1 MGWAE
6 DQFHK
11 YLMNNMKSLEVIN
24 LTEILQYLPCL
35 STQNQETLRR
45 RIILE
50 GNEATMWD
58 FINDLRKRDDWVNQF
73 LQAIR
78 LRDLGSLA
86 DRLQEV
92 YNSFLLPRQPGNP
105 RPLPPPGV
113 PQASSLYYSSQSS
126 PQQPQQNPTNIQPL
140 QPVSILPNALNSEM
154 FQSPVPVQSQPF
166 SSLPSEGLPGASIQ
180 PNQVD
185 VQSFSSLPT
194 LAAPETPLSKPLNKV
209 QPQLSPLLS
218 QGVLDTLSSNNV
230 QPQPLSSPHRL
241 PESLSL
247 VQPNNPLVQET
258 GPALLP
264 LESKSNLP
272 LSKMETTPEPSIQ
285 SFSLTKRDNK
295 VLQAST
301 SNQENVPVNEIFPL
315 QDTDQKS
322 INNTLIKVAE
332 NPHKTLPNF
341 QNTHL
346 EHSKDSSQ
354 QSDTPTP
361 LPDLGATNMQ
371 PPLINHP
378 NPNTIASSS
387 SSSSSSQITL
397 PAHSSHTAQ
406 SSPAQMTKS
415 KHITA
420 STHPSSSPIKFTES
434 IQAKDQITSASPTH
448 TKPIN
453 PVTRTN
459 ASTSTYSPSTPITRA
474 DHGTGSSARHNTEVQ
489 QVNPLGSQ
497 AAASSSVCPMQEK
510 IEDEDENI
518 LSKPGVLLSS
528 AEANIRIGGDIN
540 GCSALSRNDE
550 LMISES
556 LSENNH
562 DNQTRPPVLPE
573 QRPGTRLDRV
583 RDTNVPTRGGT
594 RSRDQTSPK
603 QQASSNTP
611 KRATESSQGSTTTEY
626 HDSPEENEYLLNN
639 SPRHNEYFRVLS
651 SSVPAQEPEES
662 SFDEDTGSFT
672 VNVTGEANI
681 DLGEGNDRLK
691 SQQSSNNLQLSSN
704 KQHIGKDEKESKHY
718 ETQTDNNYTKHL
730 LILSIFVA
738 AIGIWVW
745 KKKN

>member
-1 MGWAE
+1 
-6 DQFHK
+6 
-11 YLMNNMKSLEVIN
+11 
-24 LTEILQYLPCL
+24 
-35 STQNQETLRR
+35 
-45 RIILE
+45 
-50 GNEATMWD
+50 MWD
-58 FINDLRKRDDWVNQF
+58 FINDLRKRDDWVNQ
-73 LQAIR
+73 LLNAIR
-78 LRDLGSLA
+78 MRDLGSLA
-86 DRLQEV
+86 DRLQGV
-92 YNSFLLPRQPGNP
+92 YNSFLLPSQPGNP

-113 PQASSLYYSSQSS
+113 PQASSLYYSRQSN

-166 SSLPSEGLPGASIQ
+166 SSFPSEGLPGTLPSIQ
-180 PNQVD
+180 LNQGD

-194 LAAPETPLSKPLNKV
+194 LAAAETPLSKPLNKV
-209 QPQLSPLLS
+209 QPQLYSPLLS

-247 VQPNNPLVQET
+247 VQTNNPLVQET

-272 LSKMETTPEPSIQ
+272 LSKMETTPEQPLSMQ

-301 SNQENVPVNEIFPL
+301 SNQQNVPVNESFPL

-322 INNTLIKVAE
+322 INNTLVKVAE
-332 NPHKTLPNF
+332 NPHKTLPNL

-346 EHSKDSSQ
+346 DHSKDSSQ
-354 QSDTPTP
+354 QADTPSP
-361 LPDLGATNMQ
+361 LPDLGATKMR

-378 NPNTIASSS
+378 NPNTVA
-387 SSSSSSQITL
+387 SSSSQITP

-406 SSPAQMTKS
+406 SSPAQVTKS

-420 STHPSSSPIKFTES
+420 STHPSFTPIKFTES
-434 IQAKDQITSASPTH
+434 IQAKDQIASTSPTR
-448 TKPIN
+448 TILIPVNSQQPVN
-453 PVTRTN
+453 PVPRTN

-474 DHGTGSSARHNTEVQ
+474 DHGTGSSARHYTEVQ
-489 QVNPLGSQ
+489 QVNPLGRQ
-497 AAASSSVCPMQEK
+497 AAANSSICPMQEEIK
-510 IEDEDENI
+510 DEDENI

-540 GCSALSRNDE
+540 GCRALSRNYE

-556 LSENNH
+556 LSDNNC
-562 DNQTRPPVLPE
+562 DNQTRPPLLPD
-573 QRPGTRLDRV
+573 QRPSTRLDSV
-583 RDTNVPTRGGT
+583 RDTNVSTRGGT
-594 RSRDQTSPK
+594 SSRDQTSPK
-603 QQASSNTP
+603 QQAISNAP
-611 KRATESSQGSTTTEY
+611 KRLTESSQGTTTTEY
-626 HDSPEENEYLLNN
+626 HDSPDENEYLFNN
-639 SPRHNEYFRVLS
+639 SPRHNVLS
-651 SSVPAQEPEES
+651 SSGQGPAQEPEES
-662 SFDEDTGSFT
+662 TFDEDTRSFT
-672 VNVTGEANI
+672 VNFTGEANI

-730 LILSIFVA
+730 LILSLFVA